1 MGLTDWIINLVSTFG
16 YLGVFAAMTIESA
29 SIPLPSEVIM
39 GIAGYLVFKG
49 ELNLFAVAL
58 AGAIGNIVGSTIM
71 YGVGAKGGRPV
82 VKKYG
87 HRVHMDE
94 ERFNKVDTWF
104 KKYGDKVIFFSQLL
118 PIVRTFV
125 SLPAGILKV
134 NYVKFLFYTFVGAF
148 LWCFL
153 LAYVSSLLGDAWEKL
168 LQLMHQVE
176 LGLIVFVGVGI
187 VSFVIYKLYKRR
199 VAEI

>member
-71 YGVGAKGGRPV
+71 YGIGAKGGRPV

>member
-71 YGVGAKGGRPV
+71 YGIGAKGGRPV

-94 ERFNKVDTWF
+94 DRFNKVDTWF